1 VPEPAEIDPLMLKL
15 DDWGDLRETLD
26 APDER
31 VFDDLAKMTGET
43 QKPLRRDGLVAKK
56 RTR

>member
-15 DDWGDLRETLD
+15 DDWGDLRKTLD